1 MEQNNDFNNSTFSV
15 SCEGPSCVPVVYS
28 IKDVW
33 PPDYQEQLMRH
44 YTINANTIIE
54 VEEHFKDEGED
65 NIRKEGMKD
74 TNKEV
79 EEHFKVE
86 GEDNIRKEGIKD
98 TIIEVEEH
106 FKDEVEEHIKE
117 VVEEHFKDEGKD
129 NIRNEG
135 DEDEIEN
142 QRHNDDINREENYI
156 ENFVPALFNVAE
168 DKTDPIDI
176 SAKVPETR
184 ISSQYLEPPVVS
196 SSLVYLQSSNRR
208 NSLLSSKHQTM

>member
-15 SCEGPSCVPVVYS
+15 PFEGPSCVPVVYS

-44 YTINANTIIE
+44 YTINA
-54 VEEHFKDEGED
+54 
-65 NIRKEGMKD
+65 
-74 TNKEV
+74 
-79 EEHFKVE
+79 
-86 GEDNIRKEGIKD
+86 D

-156 ENFVPALFNVAE
+156 ENFVPVLFNVTE
-168 DKTDPIDI
+168 DQTDPIDI
-176 SAKVPETR
+176 NAKVPETR

>member
-1 MEQNNDFNNSTFSV
+1 MIQSTHDKKRRLLQFY
-15 SCEGPSCVPVVYS
+15 ETIL

-44 YTINANTIIE
+44 YTINA
-54 VEEHFKDEGED
+54 
-65 NIRKEGMKD
+65 
-74 TNKEV
+74 
-79 EEHFKVE
+79 
-86 GEDNIRKEGIKD
+86 D

-106 FKDEVEEHIKE
+106 VKE

-142 QRHNDDINREENYI
+142 QRHNDDINREEDYI

-168 DKTDPIDI
+168 DKTDTIDI
-176 SAKVPETR
+176 SSKVPETR

>member
-15 SCEGPSCVPVVYS
+15 PFEGPSCVPVVYS

-44 YTINANTIIE
+44 YTINADTIIE

-86 GEDNIRKEGIKD
+86 GEDNIRKEGKKD

-106 FKDEVEEHIKE
+106 FKDE
-117 VVEEHFKDEGKD
+117 GAD

-142 QRHNDDINREENYI
+142 QRNNDDINSEENDI
-156 ENFVPALFNVAE
+156 ENLVPASSDVTE
-168 DKTDPIDI
+168 DETDPIDI

-184 ISSQYLEPPVVS
+184 IPSQYLEPPVVS

>member
-15 SCEGPSCVPVVYS
+15 PFEGPSCVPVVYS

-44 YTINANTIIE
+44 YTINA
-54 VEEHFKDEGED
+54 
-65 NIRKEGMKD
+65 
-74 TNKEV
+74 
-79 EEHFKVE
+79 
-86 GEDNIRKEGIKD
+86 D

-106 FKDEVEEHIKE
+106 L
-117 VVEEHFKDEGKD
+117 KDEGEDNIKNEGGEDTINADTIIEVKEHLKDEGED

-156 ENFVPALFNVAE
+156 ENFVPALFNVTE
-168 DKTDPIDI
+168 DQTDPIDI
-176 SAKVPETR
+176 NAKVPETR

>member
-33 PPDYQEQLMRH
+33 PPDYQEELMRH
-44 YTINANTIIE
+44 YTINA
-54 VEEHFKDEGED
+54 
-65 NIRKEGMKD
+65 
-74 TNKEV
+74 
-79 EEHFKVE
+79 
-86 GEDNIRKEGIKD
+86 D

-156 ENFVPALFNVAE
+156 ENFVPALFNVTE
-168 DKTDPIDI
+168 DQTDPIDI
-176 SAKVPETR
+176 NAKVPETR

>member
-1 MEQNNDFNNSTFSV
+1 MEQNNDFNNSTFSDP
-15 SCEGPSCVPVVYS
+15 CEGPSCVPVVYS

-44 YTINANTIIE
+44 YTINA
-54 VEEHFKDEGED
+54 
-65 NIRKEGMKD
+65 
-74 TNKEV
+74 
-79 EEHFKVE
+79 
-86 GEDNIRKEGIKD
+86 D
-98 TIIEVEEH
+98 TIIEVKEH
-106 FKDEVEEHIKE
+106 L
-117 VVEEHFKDEGKD
+117 KDEGED

-142 QRHNDDINREENYI
+142 ERHNDDINREENDI
-156 ENFVPALFNVAE
+156 ENLVPASSDVTE
-168 DKTDPIDI
+168 DETDTIDI
-176 SAKVPETR
+176 PEKVQETR